1 MSKIARWST
10 RAALALCGTL
20 AGVLLMELGIRLL
33 PPSSAA
39 HLQFN
44 SLQNVPNGL
53 YMNDHKVAFRPT
65 PGFLGTMKTPGNK
78 VDIRINSLG
87 LRGPEFQK
95 DDRPVWL
102 ALGDSFTFAI
112 QVAEEQSFV
121 GLLSQEL
128 GVQLLNAGSD
138 GHGTEHELARFRQLK
153 KPLSPEVVVLV
164 FFTGNDFQNN
174 LNWRGALAGAKKK
187 PDQFV
192 HMGEPKPPVRAFLN
206 QNSLLWG
213 MLQVYGRTEPKGK
226 GQGKGKAKG
235 QGQGKGKGK
244 GKAKGQGQGQGKRK
258 GKEKQDE
265 MGGWRRD
272 LSMFHRSGEGL
283 LREGIEA
290 TRKPM
295 QELRDHVERQGGQ
308 LMVVVASPAFAI
320 EDHRTTATFELV
332 GLPLKDKDLSAPERA
347 TLGLLEELNIPAC
360 PLDTALRQAHT
371 DGERP
376 YLAYDGHWSV
386 LGHQIVAETIETCI
400 GEHGLA
406 PQR

>member
-1 MSKIARWST
+1 VVII
-10 RAALALCGTL
+10 
-20 AGVLLMELGIRLL
+20 ELGARLL

-65 PGFLGTMKTPGNK
+65 PGFQGTMKTPGNK

-87 LRGPEFQK
+87 LRGPELQK

-121 GLLSQEL
+121 GLLSQDL

-174 LNWRGALAGAKKK
+174 LNWRGALAGSKKK

-192 HMGEPKPPVRAFLN
+192 RMGEPKPPVRAFLN

-213 MLQVYGRTEPKGK
+213 MLQIHGRTE
-226 GQGKGKAKG
+226 AK
-235 QGQGKGKGK
+235 GKGKGK
-244 GKAKGQGQGQGKRK
+244 GKQG
-258 GKEKQDE
+258 E

-272 LSMFHRSGEGL
+272 LSIFHRSGEVL

-295 QELRDHVERQGGQ
+295 QELRDQVERQGGQ

-320 EDHRTTATFELV
+320 EDHRTKATFELV
-332 GLPLKDKDLSAPERA
+332 GLPLEDKDLSAPEQA
-347 TLGLLEELNIPAC
+347 TLVLLEELDIPAC
-360 PLDTALRQAHT
+360 PLDSALRQAHT
-371 DGERP
+371 DGERS

-386 LGHQIVAETIETCI
+386 LGHQIVAETIGTCI
-400 GEHGLA
+400 REHGLA
-406 PQR
+406 AQR